1 MDHSI
6 AHLMEYSS
14 NPFEIKTIE
23 SNFTHL
29 EKVNSFLKGE
39 IHMHNKEQQEQA
51 RELHI
56 LKVQVHQTLEELTPL
71 YQLKKTVKAALTTP
85 EGKTDILQ
93 GALHLTSNWLAHNNL
108 LTLFQKPI
116 KKVVSNLVLNLLNKL
131 SPNKN
136 NKT

>member
-1 MDHSI
+1 MKNRQEKDI
-6 AHLMEYSS
+6 LMER
-14 NPFEIKTIE
+14 IIG
-23 SNFTHL
+23 L
-29 EKVNSFLKGE
+29 EL
-39 IHMHNKEQQEQA
+39 QQA

-56 LKVQVHQTLEELTPL
+56 LKVQVYQTLEELNPL
-71 YQLKKTVKAALTTP
+71 YQLKKTVKEALTTP

-93 GALHLTSNWLAHNNL
+93 GALKLTSNWLVHNNL

-131 SPNKN
+131 SPNKK